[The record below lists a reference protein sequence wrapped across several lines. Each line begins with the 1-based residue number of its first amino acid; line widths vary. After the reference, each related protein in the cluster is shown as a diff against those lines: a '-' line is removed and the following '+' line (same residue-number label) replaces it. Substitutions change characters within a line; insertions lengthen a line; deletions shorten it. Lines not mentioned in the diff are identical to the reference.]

1 MAMDEANILMKEE
14 IVQEIE
20 TQNISE
26 TQTLTR
32 HETIE
37 VTDPG
42 NYLQVDQLR
51 SQVPPKTGSGDHLEI
66 VAQLT

>member
-51 SQVPPKTGSGDHLEI
+51 SQVPPETGSGDHLEI